1 MRPNF
6 CLQGFLF
13 DKEAL
18 LKYMI
23 GKKQEY
29 ARKLKEYERQ
39 KDRDVKDLHQLSPM
53 NLNVGF

>member
-1 MRPNF
+1 MRPNVW
-6 CLQGFLF
+6 LQGFLF

-39 KDRDVKDLHQLSPM
+39 KDRDVKDLHQVKGI
-53 NLNVGF
+53 NK